1 MISNLVSQI
10 SQPVGNPKNWLN
22 KFQAKPTAS
31 TQPNQ
36 SRVQGPIGPAFPS
49 KPQPTVASP
58 APTAGVVRPVAPAPQ
73 QPVQQMTTPS
83 GLPVT
88 GNPATYAG
96 VTPQPTPTRGLFPD
110 VVSSIRNTATQTN
123 PLTEESV
130 RQVQQLNKD
139 LSQSRQNQITA
150 EGQQALAPIPKGVAF
165 GRQANVRQQYE
176 AQQAAI
182 SNQLEAMTNLVGKG
196 QTQQQIE
203 LSGLQNIAGLSP
215 EATRFEAF
223 GGGSMSPQTR
233 AQELA
238 QQVRSGLI
246 SPQAAEAQMNSLYG
260 GAGAT
265 FLNQALQGGG
275 FNYNVASAQAA
286 SQQSNVQQA
295 GTAQVDI
302 ARQGLQQATQD
313 YVNMTGAAQFAG
325 QQAGAVEQILAK
337 AGLNN
342 VSSTDYNK
350 ALNNLKSR
358 FGDTNFAAL
367 NTALIEARSA
377 YANLLSTSGQT
388 PSGNEAQA
396 IATLDISQPASAIRT
411 SIQQLENA
419 VARRLQAQNSI
430 RMQYEQNLGGSQSST
445 GSAPTG
451 AITWDNIGD

>member
-22 KFQAKPTAS
+22 KFQAKPVAS

-36 SRVQGPIGPAFPS
+36 STVQGAIGPAFPT
-49 KPQPTVASP
+49 KTQPTVAAP
-58 APTAGVVRPVAPAPQ
+58 KPTAGAVRPVAQAPQ
-73 QPVQQMTTPS
+73 QQMTTPS
-83 GLPVT
+83 GLQVT

-96 VTPQPTPTRGLFPD
+96 ITPQPSSTSRGLFSD
-110 VVSSIRNTATQTN
+110 VASSLAKPQVNQMTQESYARAQKLAEDLKTSRMNQATG
-123 PLTEESV
+123 EA
-130 RQVQQLNKD
+130 QQ
-139 LSQSRQNQITA
+139 R
-150 EGQQALAPIPKGVAF
+150 LAPIPIGDAT
-165 GRQANVRQQYE
+165 GRQAVLRQQYE
-176 AQQAAI
+176 EQQSAL
-182 SNQLEAMTNLVGKG
+182 SGQLQAESALAGLG
-196 QTQQQIE
+196 IQQQ
-203 LSGLQNIAGLSP
+203 GLEQSALGTVAGLAP
-215 EATRFEAF
+215 EATRFETF
-223 GGGSMSPQTR
+223 GGGSLSPQTR
-233 AQELA
+233 ATELA
-238 QQVRSGLI
+238 QQVRSGFI
-246 SPQAAEAQMNSLYG
+246 SPQAAEQQMNSLYG

-275 FNYNVASAQAA
+275 FNYNTATAQAA

-313 YVNMTGAAQFAG
+313 YVNMTGAAQFAD

-342 VSSTDYNK
+342 VSSTDYTK
-350 ALNNLKSR
+350 VLNNLKSR

-388 PSGNEAQA
+388 PSGNEEQA
-396 IATLDISQPASAIRT
+396 IKTLDINQSAAAIRT
-411 SIQQLENA
+411 SIQQLESA
-419 VARRLQAQNSI
+419 VARRLQAQNSV
-430 RMQYEQNLGGSQSST
+430 RLQYEQNLGGGQSST
-445 GSAPTG
+445 GGAPTG